1 MKKTMLSIAIVL
13 LTIPFGPPAFAGTVQ
28 PVAPIRP
35 FVTIEGMP
43 HSELTDDILS
53 VSIDNQANKLVLILT
68 NISKTTPGFTYSD
81 GSLLLPGV
89 RISVTIGPSY
99 SMNSM
104 FEGIITTCT
113 AEFSSGTASTLT
125 VTAICKSQP
134 RKKNVVSLNYGTD
147 LNQLSAVLNSKRQI
161 ICSGTVSGNPDIQP
175 GTRLVIDKLGLRY
188 SQTYTV
194 TGTVHAYDPKTGYTT
209 SFKAVTT
216 VSRIYSSLSPDRHPH
231 SNRHTPT
238 PS

>member
-1 MKKTMLSIAIVL
+1 MKNSLLYIIIALCI
-13 LTIPFGPPAFAGTVQ
+13 IPVGTLAFSESMQ

-53 VSIDNQANKLVLILT
+53 VTIDSQTNKLVMILT
-68 NISKTTPGFTYSD
+68 NVSKTAPGFTHSD
-81 GSLLLPGV
+81 GSLLLPGA

-104 FEGIITTCT
+104 FEGIISTCSVD
-113 AEFSSGTASTLT
+113 FSSGSASTLT
-125 VTAICKSQP
+125 VTAFCKSQP
-134 RKKNVVSLNYGTD
+134 PKKNVVSLSYCTD
-147 LNQLSAVLNSKRQI
+147 LNQLSAVLNSKRRI

-175 GTRLVIDKLGLRY
+175 GTRLAIDKLGLRY

-216 VSRIYSSLSPDRHPH
+216 VSRI
-231 SNRHTPT
+231 
-238 PS
+238 